1 MTNQF
6 SMTIN
11 MNWNNM
17 VVFNSSNE
25 RIIVKELTE
34 KYDATINKFFDRS
47 KYKGG
52 FSYKVFINQAKDVFY
67 FKSF

>member
-1 MTNQF
+1 
-6 SMTIN
+6 MTIN
-11 MNWNNM
+11 KNWKNM

-34 KYDATINKFFDRS
+34 KYDSTINKFFDWS

-52 FSYKVFINQAKDVFY
+52 FSYKVFIN
-67 FKSF
+67 

>member
-1 MTNQF
+1 
-6 SMTIN
+6 
-11 MNWNNM
+11 M

>member
-1 MTNQF
+1 
-6 SMTIN
+6 
-11 MNWNNM
+11 M

-52 FSYKVFINQAKDVFY
+52 FSYKVFINQTKVVFS
-67 FKSF
+67 FKSFLLYFLFYKSVHLQF